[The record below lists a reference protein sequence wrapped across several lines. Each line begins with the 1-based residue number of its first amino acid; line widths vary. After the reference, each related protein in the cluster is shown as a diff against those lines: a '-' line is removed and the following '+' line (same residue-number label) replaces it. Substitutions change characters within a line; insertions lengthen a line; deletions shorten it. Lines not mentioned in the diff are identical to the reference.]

1 MQGEEIQKMQDDTD
15 NKFFENRK
23 ALRVYD
29 EELKRLGLEINKAF
43 NEIDLKVPLTDG
55 QRIWKNFQRFAEYD
69 DLKEL
74 YSKVLPEIGKFETK
88 LMQFD

>member
-88 LMQFD
+88 LM